1 MDCLLYLLP
10 LILCFHTSKNH
21 SNRSKCSPTFLL
33 DHWNIIHNYH
43 LTKFTLLSV
52 RDKKGISKACSIKS
66 FDRNILLFKVR
77 FQLKHSSDIIYFL
90 VKNIFDATVL
100 ILLVNLLWLFL
111 FELNKWYR
119 SLETKGTWERL
130 VYVPY
135 LHTIF
140 IQFNDTKL
148 VGKEVVFRDN

>member
-10 LILCFHTSKNH
+10 LLLCFHKSKNH

-33 DHWNIIHNYH
+33 DHWNIIHKYR
-43 LTKFTLLSV
+43 LTKFTLISV
-52 RDKKGISKACSIKS
+52 SDNRGIFKACSIKP

-77 FQLKHSSDIIYFL
+77 FQLKHSSDIINFL
-90 VKNIFDATVL
+90 VKNIWCKGVN
-100 ILLVNLLWLFL
+100 LLVDLLWLFQ

-130 VYVPY
+130 VYILY
-135 LHTIF
+135 LQTIF
-140 IQFNDTKL
+140 IQFNDAKL
-148 VGKEVVFRDN
+148 VGKEIVFRDN